1 MPERNTPDLC
11 SAVDSGILPGV
22 ERQRLESIAILSAGY
37 DAAAQELE
45 LEFRS
50 GHVYRY
56 ENVPASVHDWL
67 LRTRNKGGFVR
78 RMITGRY
85 VERAVPSAPAETL
98 PGLSLEEALR
108 ASLERGVKPR
118 L

>member
-1 MPERNTPDLC
+1 M
-11 SAVDSGILPGV
+11 
-22 ERQRLESIAILSAGY
+22 QREQLKSTAILSAGY

-45 LEFRS
+45 LEFQS

-85 VERAVPSAPAETL
+85 VERLVRAEVDESAL

-108 ASLERGVKPR
+108 ASLERTSKPR
-118 L
+118 P

>member
-1 MPERNTPDLC
+1 M
-11 SAVDSGILPGV
+11 
-22 ERQRLESIAILSAGY
+22 QREQLKSTAILSAGY

-45 LEFRS
+45 LEFQS

-85 VERAVPSAPAETL
+85 VERAVRAEVGESAL

-108 ASLERGVKPR
+108 ASLERISKPSP
-118 L
+118 

>member
-1 MPERNTPDLC
+1 MQRERLIST
-11 SAVDSGILPGV
+11 
-22 ERQRLESIAILSAGY
+22 AILSAGY

-56 ENVPASVHDWL
+56 ENVPASVYAWL

-85 VERAVPSAPAETL
+85 AERAVRAGVEAEPPS
-98 PGLSLEEALR
+98 GSSLEDALR
-108 ASLERGVKPR
+108 ASLELARKPTA
-118 L
+118 